1 MYDKN
6 KQSGHLLEIPLIM
19 MAVALLLVILLPI
32 LPKVIGKIAVIIGGL
47 VWIRCIHYMPGLQPG
62 SDTWGDIVFLV
73 VTVSLILFTIYY

>member
-1 MYDKN
+1 MCDKN

-19 MAVALLLVILLPI
+19 MAVALLIVILLPI
-32 LPKVIGKIAVIIGGL
+32 LPKVIGKIALIVGVLI
-47 VWIRCIHYMPGLQPG
+47 WIRCMRYIPCLRPG